1 MAKIPTVLPKTAYKV
16 KRSKSGLGLFATESI
31 KKGTW
36 IIEYT
41 GERRPNAEVE
51 DDTTKYLFEVNN
63 KITIDGK
70 DHKNTARYINHACYP
85 NCEVEIIS
93 ARVFVKA
100 IKNIKEGEEFFY
112 DYGKEYFEE
121 FIAPHGCRCE
131 DCFKKLEVKK
141 VVAKKK

>member
-16 KRSKSGLGLFATESI
+16 KRSKSGLGLFATEPI

-51 DDTTKYLFEVNN
+51 NDATKYLFEVNN

-85 NCEVEIIS
+85 NCEVEIMS
-93 ARVFVKA
+93 ARISFLS
-100 IKNIKEGEEFFY
+100 IC
-112 DYGKEYFEE
+112 
-121 FIAPHGCRCE
+121 FIRRSVSVRALESISFICSPGIILRT
-131 DCFKKLEVKK
+131 CFI
-141 VVAKKK
+141 